1 MKNITEIN
9 IETLVDSIK
18 ETNQYFLN
26 KVQKQVNTALTLRN
40 WIIGFYIVEYE
51 QHGNDRAVYGQ
62 RLYKEIAAN
71 LKNGGITS
79 LRERHLYTCKDF
91 YKAYSDILRTPSA
104 KLYLSD
110 SHGVRILRLLSAKSI
125 ATQSE
130 TSETDN
136 KSASNL
142 LLERLSFSHFIEL
155 LKLDTKLKREFYEV
169 ETIRNNWSV
178 RDLQRAMN
186 SMLYERTGLST
197 NKHAVLNSDVKQAD
211 LKAENIFRNAYMLE
225 FLGLEEKDIY
235 TESDLEH
242 GIITHL
248 QTFLLELGRGFCF
261 EARQRRITFD
271 NTHYRIDLVFY
282 HRILK
287 CHVLLDLKIG
297 EFTHADAGQMN
308 VYLNYYK
315 ENEMHDG
322 DNPPVGIILCASK
335 NENLVRYAT
344 SGLPQQ
350 VFVSKY
356 LINLPSEDELAKI
369 IDEERRKLG

>member
-1 MKNITEIN
+1 M
-9 IETLVDSIK
+9 
-18 ETNQYFLN
+18 
-26 KVQKQVNTALTLRN
+26 
-40 WIIGFYIVEYE
+40 
-51 QHGNDRAVYGQ
+51 
-62 RLYKEIAAN
+62 
-71 LKNGGITS
+71 
-79 LRERHLYTCKDF
+79 
-91 YKAYSDILRTPSA
+91 
-104 KLYLSD
+104 
-110 SHGVRILRLLSAKSI
+110 RLLSAKSI

-242 GIITHL
+242 G
-248 QTFLLELGRGFCF
+248 GAG
-261 EARQRRITFD
+261 
-271 NTHYRIDLVFY
+271 
-282 HRILK
+282 IL
-287 CHVLLDLKIG
+287 
-297 EFTHADAGQMN
+297 F
-308 VYLNYYK
+308 
-315 ENEMHDG
+315 
-322 DNPPVGIILCASK
+322 
-335 NENLVRYAT
+335 
-344 SGLPQQ
+344 
-350 VFVSKY
+350 
-356 LINLPSEDELAKI
+356 
-369 IDEERRKLG
+369 